1 MRELRIGAI
10 LVLSGLLLACGGEP
24 PAGPATDSA
33 EAPAGDTAGPDYDLS
48 ALLADADLKRGQT
61 LFLQCRAC
69 HSLGEGE
76 PHKVGPNLFGVFGQA
91 AGVAPGF
98 AFSDALKNSGIV
110 WSAENMD
117 PWLERP
123 STLIPGN
130 KMVFIGIKEPADRAS
145 LIAYLQQETAAK
157 P

>member
-1 MRELRIGAI
+1 MRGLRLWTIFG
-10 LVLSGLLLACGGEP
+10 LTGLLLACGGESP
-24 PAGPATDSA
+24 PAGADSTA
-33 EAPAGDTAGPDYDLS
+33 GGAPAADEPGYDLS
-48 ALLADADLKRGQT
+48 ELLANADLKRGQT

-76 PHKVGPNLFGVFGQA
+76 PHKVGPNLYGMFGQA
-91 AGVAPGF
+91 AGIAPVF
-98 AFSDALKNSGIV
+98 AFSEALKNSGLV
-110 WSAENMD
+110 WSTENMD

-130 KMVFIGIKEPADRAS
+130 KMVFIGIKDPADRAS
-145 LIAYLQQETAAK
+145 LIAYLEQATASQ